1 MLVAVKK
8 FVKGHGKGLGSAP
21 FLLGLRA
28 FLEAQRGR
36 TECVA
41 WVLSPAVFTQS
52 GGEIWM
58 RDAVDAIASGADR
71 RVDLEGDDGNDVRLS
86 DAGKRLAWS
95 LPLQFRDGDIDEVLS
110 QIPSKARLEDAGC
123 GPTGEIVRH
132 GAHPPGAPARTAG
145 TGKRRGCRARCCF
158 LPFLFVAA
166 TVCCVVVL
174 VR

>member
-8 FVKGHGKGLGSAP
+8 FVTGHGKGLGSAP

-58 RDAVDAIASGADR
+58 RDAVSYTH
-71 RVDLEGDDGNDVRLS
+71 LT
-86 DAGKRLAWS
+86 
-95 LPLQFRDGDIDEVLS
+95 LPT
-110 QIPSKARLEDAGC
+110 KA
-123 GPTGEIVRH
+123 
-132 GAHPPGAPARTAG
+132 
-145 TGKRRGCRARCCF
+145 
-158 LPFLFVAA
+158 
-166 TVCCVVVL
+166 
-174 VR
+174 

>member
-8 FVKGHGKGLGSAP
+8 FVTGHGKGLGSAP

-28 FLEAQRGR
+28 FLEAQRGG

-71 RVDLEGDDGNDVRLS
+71 RVDLEGDDGND
-86 DAGKRLAWS
+86 
-95 LPLQFRDGDIDEVLS
+95 E
-110 QIPSKARLEDAGC
+110 
-123 GPTGEIVRH
+123 
-132 GAHPPGAPARTAG
+132 
-145 TGKRRGCRARCCF
+145 
-158 LPFLFVAA
+158 
-166 TVCCVVVL
+166 
-174 VR
+174 